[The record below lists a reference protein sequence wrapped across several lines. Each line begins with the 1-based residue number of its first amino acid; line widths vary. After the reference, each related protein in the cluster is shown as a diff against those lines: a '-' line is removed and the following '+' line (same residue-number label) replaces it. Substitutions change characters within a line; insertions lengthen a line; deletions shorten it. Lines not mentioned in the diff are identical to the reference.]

1 MARQEL
7 SGQCKSKGGSG
18 PGWLGHLRVHPQAFP
33 KGAVI
38 QNARWKCCHCVL
50 LSPPA
55 GLHQRTPEAA
65 PGCPPGLRAGLA
77 TLPLLYVTGV
87 PVGAACG
94 LPALPQAGEVPV
106 VVHDAQGLRLR
117 CLQQQPGGPG
127 TEPASGTGW
136 ARQGKAGPQLR
147 GLLAPVSLRPC
158 SSTREQWKHFQ
169 LPVARENC

>member
-1 MARQEL
+1 M
-7 SGQCKSKGGSG
+7 
-18 PGWLGHLRVHPQAFP
+18 
-33 KGAVI
+33 
-38 QNARWKCCHCVL
+38 
-50 LSPPA
+50 
-55 GLHQRTPEAA
+55 
-65 PGCPPGLRAGLA
+65 
-77 TLPLLYVTGV
+77 TGV